1 MICCFFFRL
10 TAKASFII
18 MIPLIID
25 GFTQALT
32 SYESNNIKRFITG
45 VLFGYGI
52 FMLFVISTIIV
63 FNFGVNIGTKYNIGL
78 RR

>member
-1 MICCFFFRL
+1 
-10 TAKASFII
+10 

-32 SYESNNIKRFITG
+32 SYESNNIKDLLQGFYLG
-45 VLFGYGI
+45 MVSLCF
-52 FMLFVISTIIV
+52 FVISTIIV

>member
-1 MICCFFFRL
+1 
-10 TAKASFII
+10 

-32 SYESNNIKRFITG
+32 SYESNNIRRFITG

-63 FNFGVNIGTKYNIGL
+63 FNFGVNIGTKYNIWL